1 MKPFLTPENH
11 FENRTSIA
19 LTFLQHL
26 RQCHK
31 CMMRLWYKMAPFLM
45 LAPKQRSILNLLF
58 RFCNLYDV
66 PQVDA
71 GGDQQSRAIRASW
84 DLGISQLSA
93 ILRNIFNKIYQRTG
107 RASFKKYL
115 QQNISQDQSSELH
128 CDIFLKYE
136 LEKRVRQF
144 YLLLAMIKPL
154 PSELVITKHKCPCL

>member
-31 CMMRLWYKMAPFLM
+31 CMMRLWHKMAPFLM
-45 LAPKQRSILNLLF
+45 LAPKQKSILNLLF

-71 GGDQQSRAIRASW
+71 GGDQQRRAIHASW
-84 DLGISQLSA
+84 DLGISQLCA
-93 ILRNIFNKIYQRTG
+93 VLRKVFNRICQGTG
-107 RASFKKYL
+107 RASFRKCL
-115 QQNISQDQSSELH
+115 QQNISQD
-128 CDIFLKYE
+128 
-136 LEKRVRQF
+136 
-144 YLLLAMIKPL
+144 
-154 PSELVITKHKCPCL
+154 